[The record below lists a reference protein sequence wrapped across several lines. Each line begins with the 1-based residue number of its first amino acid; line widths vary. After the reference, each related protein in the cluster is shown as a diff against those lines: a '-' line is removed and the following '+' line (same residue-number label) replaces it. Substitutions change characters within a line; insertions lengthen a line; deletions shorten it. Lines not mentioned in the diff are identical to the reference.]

1 MGLSGSIPLFL
12 KERGVSLQ
20 EIALFSFVSMPFSL
34 KIFWAPLVDS
44 LYIKQFGRRKSW
56 IVPIQIFCGVILM
69 TTASYVNKW
78 IGNTPEGEIAPEN
91 HNVLALTLY
100 FTFQFFLMAT
110 QDIAVDGWALTLL
123 STKNVGYATVC
134 NNIGQSVGYFL
145 AFNGLIAFTD
155 PIWCDRHQSYIP
167 HYTKHGDVLITF
179 ESFIVCIGVLFIVST
194 AIIGIFKP
202 EYPEADKIEEE
213 TTPLTG
219 GSSINSGTG
228 SGVSPYGHSEKVK
241 PAPQTHWEEG
251 LQHVYDT
258 FKQSIT
264 LFSLASVQLLCLVIF
279 TRKWGIAAAD
289 AGMTLKLQEYG
300 MPKVDIVTFS
310 TLSLIMSLVLPT
322 IIKIT
327 KPLEMWLF
335 VFKLKLVVD
344 VGSLFFFQ
352 YAAYS
357 YQNPEIE
364 PGYAFFTVFGVVT
377 ISNQIINSL
386 LFTCMGYF
394 FNMIA
399 DADIGGTYIT
409 LLNAVM
415 NVGSLIPNS
424 IILWLMPM
432 LTFNF
437 QYEAKIISSTCV
449 ESVAGSG
456 SGSTCELLH
465 HFKTHISMLMN
476 IIYNGNINKL
486 PICSSDI
493 DIVIGC
499 VKNGNID
506 GYTICVVSST
516 VIGLIWYSQSKHIFR
531 TLQGY
536 DKSRWAI
543 SKRQN

>member
-44 LYIKQFGRRKSW
+44 IYIKQFGRRKSW
-56 IVPIQIFCGVILM
+56 IIPIQIFCGAILV
-69 TTASYVNKW
+69 TTASYVNQW
-78 IGNTPEGEIAPEN
+78 IGNTPDGNVDADN
-91 HNVLALTLY
+91 HNVLALTVY

-123 STKNVGYATVC
+123 SAKNVGYATVC

-155 PIWCDRHQSYIP
+155 PIWCDRHKNYIP
-167 HYTKHGDVLITF
+167 HYQKHGDVLITF
-179 ESFIVCIGVLFIVST
+179 ESFIVFIGVLFIFST

-202 EYPEADKIEEE
+202 EYPEPEKEDEE
-213 TTPLTG
+213 TLTVDSLG
-219 GSSINSGTG
+219 YHIDHHTA
-228 SGVSPYGHSEKVK
+228 PEKSK
-241 PAPQTHWEEG
+241 SHNTQSHWEEG
-251 LQHVYDT
+251 VQHVYDT
-258 FKQSIT
+258 FKQSIA

-310 TLSLIMSLVLPT
+310 TLSLVMSLVLPT

-335 VFKLKLVVD
+335 VFKLKIVVD
-344 VGSLFFFQ
+344 IASLLFFQ
-352 YAAYS
+352 YAAFS
-357 YQNPEIE
+357 YRNPEVE
-364 PGYAFFTVFGVVT
+364 PGLIFFGAFGIVT

-394 FNMIA
+394 FNVIA

-424 IILWLMPM
+424 IVLWLMPL
-432 LTFNF
+432 LTFEF
-437 QYEAKIISSTCV
+437 EYEAKVLQSVCVGTNSS
-449 ESVAGSG
+449 SY
-456 SGSTCELLH
+456 CELVDYFNAQLSM
-465 HFKTHISMLMN
+465 ISN
-476 IIYNGNINKL
+476 IAVNHEL
-486 PICSSDI
+486 PICNSSI
-493 DIVIGC
+493 DMIIGC
-499 VKNGNID
+499 VKKGTID
-506 GYTICVVSST
+506 GFTICIIAST
-516 VIGLIWYSQSKHIFR
+516 IIGLIWYSQCKHIFR

-536 DKSRWAI
+536 DKSLWSI
-543 SKRQN
+543 SKRKI